1 MERHTEKV
9 RQMARADLLLAL
21 VRSGAGGDDLAFRRA
36 TEALIAEEEAKKHG
50 VLASQL
56 AEALTKR
63 RPNAASNVTSL
74 VRNEISGAL
83 LHERDPERRITDL
96 VLPRQVRQIC
106 SEVIEEHHRR
116 DLLRSHGV
124 EPRHRLLFVGPP
136 GGGKTS
142 LAEAVAT
149 EVMVPLL
156 TVRYEGLIGSFLGET
171 GARMEALFA
180 AVRIRPCV
188 LFFDEF
194 DTVAKER
201 GDTHE
206 TGEIKRV
213 VSTLLLQVD
222 RLPSHVIVIAAT
234 NHAELLDRAVWRR
247 MQVRVELPAPTRA
260 GKVEWLNAWSERTG
274 IDFGLALRTIAD
286 RLPRVSYAELE
297 EFASDV
303 QRRAILSGPE
313 PDIREVTQRLL
324 DQWSKRAG
332 IDKDHLRPEAVRDG
346 RPMAARVRVRPPA
359 QVESSQG
366 RRPRGQVI
374 GHRICTS
381 SP

>member
-1 MERHTEKV
+1 
-9 RQMARADLLLAL
+9 LLAL
-21 VRSGAGGDDLAFRRA
+21 VRSGAGGDELAFRRA
-36 TEALIAEEEAKKHG
+36 AEALIAEEEGKKHG

-63 RPNAASNVTSL
+63 RPNAQSNVTSL
-74 VRNEISGAL
+74 IRNDAAGAL

-96 VLPRQVRQIC
+96 VLPGAVRQVC

-124 EPRHRLLFVGPP
+124 EPRHRLMFIGPP

-149 EVMVPLL
+149 ELMVPLL

-171 GARMEALFA
+171 GARMDALFA

-222 RLPSHVIVIAAT
+222 RLPSHVVVIAAT

-247 MQVRVELPAPTRA
+247 MQVRLELPAPTRV
-260 GKVEWLNAWSERTG
+260 GKIEWLNAWSERTR
-274 IDFGLALRTIAD
+274 IEFGLTPRTIAD
-286 RLPRVSYAELE
+286 RLQHVSYAELE

-313 PDIREVTQRLL
+313 PDIRQVTQRLL

-332 IDKDHLRPEAVRDG
+332 GGNA
-346 RPMAARVRVRPPA
+346 
-359 QVESSQG
+359 
-366 RRPRGQVI
+366 
-374 GHRICTS
+374 
-381 SP
+381 